1 MNTAGVPPPTAP
13 PKRLERRWSRL
24 PWGIE
29 IQTWRLVQTRTLPA
43 ESASLPLAAI
53 FPDDDEAELG
63 AIPAD
68 VNEDADTLESSPEGD
83 ITQESPAPTCRAGER
98 EKP

>member
-1 MNTAGVPPPTAP
+1 MSSAAVPLPPPA
-13 PKRLERRWSRL
+13 PKRVERRWSRL

-43 ESASLPLAAI
+43 ESESLPLAAI
-53 FPDDDEAELG
+53 FADDEEAELG
-63 AIPAD
+63 AIPTDA
-68 VNEDADTLESSPEGD
+68 NEQADTLESSPEGD
-83 ITQESPAPTCRAGER
+83 ITQESPAPAYRADET

>member
-1 MNTAGVPPPTAP
+1 VSTAAIPPPTAP
-13 PKRLERRWSRL
+13 PKKVERRWSRL

-29 IQTWRLVQTRTLPA
+29 IQTWQLVQTRTLPA

-53 FPDDDEAELG
+53 FADDEEGELG
-63 AIPAD
+63 AIPTDAND
-68 VNEDADTLESSPEGD
+68 QADTLESTPEGD
-83 ITQESPAPTCRAGER
+83 ITEESPAPSYHTAET